1 MQQAQLRKR
10 LLELGLLSALAV
22 LGTFAVLDAA
32 KSEGS
37 HRSAGVMP
45 EVVSVAERPRLQT
58 NEVIVRA
65 TRPVNAG
72 AVAQLSG
79 INK

>member
-1 MQQAQLRKR
+1 MQQAKLKER

-32 KSEGS
+32 KYAGS
-37 HRSAGVMP
+37 HRLAGVMP
-45 EVVSVAERPRLQT
+45 EVVLVAERPRLQT
-58 NEVIVRA
+58 NVVIVRA
-65 TRPVNAG
+65 TRPVSAG